1 MRPLCQCGFRPAAIN
16 YYKNGKTFY
25 RSLCEVCLKHG
36 KHYGIPRWYRAG
48 YRKKAQCDKCGFRS
62 PHPEVFSVFHVD
74 EDLNNCRPSNLKTI
88 CANCQRVL
96 AKEGIKWRQGDLVA
110 DF

>member
-1 MRPLCQCGFRPAAIN
+1 MRPLCQCGFRSAAIN
-16 YYKNGKTFY
+16 YHKNGKTFY
-25 RSLCEVCLKHG
+25 RSLCEVCLKNG
-36 KHYGIPRWYRAG
+36 KNYGIPRWYRAG
-48 YRKKAQCDKCGFRS
+48 YRKKNQCDKCGFKS
-62 PHPEVFSVFHVD
+62 AHPEVFSVFHAD
-74 EDLNNCRPSNLKTI
+74 EDLNNCRPSNLKTV